1 MTGFELLPQEL
12 QRIIAYKITDLAS
25 VLTLEKLSSQYRIYA
40 RDIKELTTDNFREIS
55 VNLLVKFSHL
65 QYIDHLIAL
74 NIPDDFREWSFITQL
89 KRAHF
94 VVDDYFVIKDL
105 VGRLPHDGY
114 YKISYRGDAFYGIII
129 NQEYASALYAYNFR
143 GYYFA
148 TIEPLLEKA
157 NFKMKKTLLPMPG
170 VNSPKFINQA
180 LRNFLQ
186 FTDFGLVDP
195 TLPPGETN
203 LPLVNYTRVLGK
215 AGFLSDILYSYLIT
229 IYKLYS
235 GALPIVPQNP
245 ILPDMGKWLTVG
257 EVAIYEPVQSFYFSE
272 FETLQRIITSTLVK
286 YSTIPIDGVFY
297 RTDGTMSHRFRDTIN
312 H

>member
-203 LPLVNYTRVLGK
+203 LP
-215 AGFLSDILYSYLIT
+215 
-229 IYKLYS
+229 
-235 GALPIVPQNP
+235 
-245 ILPDMGKWLTVG
+245 
-257 EVAIYEPVQSFYFSE
+257 
-272 FETLQRIITSTLVK
+272 
-286 YSTIPIDGVFY
+286 
-297 RTDGTMSHRFRDTIN
+297 
-312 H
+312 